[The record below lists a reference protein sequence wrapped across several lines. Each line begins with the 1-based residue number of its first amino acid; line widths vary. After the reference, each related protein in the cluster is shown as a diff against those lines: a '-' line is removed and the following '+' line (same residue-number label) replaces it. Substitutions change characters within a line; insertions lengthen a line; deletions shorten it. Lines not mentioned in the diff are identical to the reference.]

1 MTHADA
7 LHRHII
13 RDIDGDFRPSVL
25 EFHCTLLRGQ
35 KPLLEINLDQTR
47 VMYLQRSTMTFVSFF
62 RDHFLPTTN
71 RSWKQYASTAKP
83 INRLDRQGDQ
93 VDGRQSKDR
102 SDIDGMD
109 TLHGELTD
117 DETRSQLQTPRLEQ
131 RESNNTSNNGN
142 GNDGPLGVFRLCVTL
157 SRFEFH
163 LPLSSSG
170 SDALC
175 LLVPDARLYSY
186 HEDIASLLDTTMM
199 MPISPTTSTSVSNS
213 LNSRLSTA
221 SDVINNDNN
230 DNEDV
235 VFAETVGEG
244 DRHDVDDN
252 SVYID
257 ARVTPEAT
265 GSTPQSSS
273 AMSSSLLDLNTMT
286 ANTLGLQYL
295 RGPFVS
301 SGARLSELVNVRV
314 ALNRDRRLQRA
325 LLRWSLPSLVNGE
338 MLARL
343 PDRRRH
349 ESLESAADKDDL
361 PPAPSDRSII
371 LRPPVGVGSATSD
384 RPFSLRIEIPG
395 ATICSWC
402 NQNVVGEDIRALV
415 QLSLRRATPV
425 AAGMYAEV
433 LGPAGLGFSLP
444 PSEQRNTTIV
454 DVRIENSALELS
466 LAQGQYMAIVH
477 MIQQNFPEI
486 QVVVPDIF
494 PLPTPTTVHLQ
505 EHVYGHNAMES
516 RLPLMSSVPVHIP
529 CVGSSDSGQG
539 RGRGGGRIV
548 AYENTPEYYDLFE
561 RTMKDA
567 EIDEPLSAERPSA
580 CSSFSSTSSTSSS
593 CETTS
598 ASTTTAAAAGGNH
611 SKSTSTSARTVPRM
625 LTFDDVIVD
634 RVPLWSYHHTHREK
648 LFARAAATTTN
659 ATTSYDDDDDDVDD
673 DATAECGVHVFES
686 KQSRS
691 LHVDVLSRVSLCNEH
706 FAGSSLVQFHHGSS
720 TASGLNDSVKSSG
733 TPPISVDT
741 TGRTLRPSFRV
752 VRKAGFPELG
762 VVVLAVHFT
771 ELELDF
777 YRRHYGGGNGIEVS
791 AQSFVVTKG
800 DAPIRTRHGNIVHRS
815 HSHRLSSPIYSS
827 SSSRGGRQRR

>member
-7 LHRHII
+7 LHRHVI
-13 RDIDGDFRPSVL
+13 RDIDGDFRPSIL

-35 KPLLEINLDQTR
+35 KPLVEINLDQTR
-47 VMYLQRSTMTFVSFF
+47 VLYLQRSTMTFVSFF
-62 RDHFLPTTN
+62 RDHFLPTVN
-71 RSWKQYASTAKP
+71 RAWKNASTPTSIPRVEHGA
-83 INRLDRQGDQ
+83 DQ
-93 VDGRQSKDR
+93 AERCHSRFPSEESKESEVDILHVES
-102 SDIDGMD
+102 IDGETQSQSQSD
-109 TLHGELTD
+109 ERGE
-117 DETRSQLQTPRLEQ
+117 S
-131 RESNNTSNNGN
+131 SNNNNSN
-142 GNDGPLGVFRLCVTL
+142 DELLGVFRLCVTL
-157 SRFEFH
+157 NRFELH

-186 HEDIASLLDTTMM
+186 HEDIASLLDPSMIM
-199 MPISPTTSTSVSNS
+199 SSTSTSTSNS
-213 LNSRLSTA
+213 LNSRSSTK
-221 SDVINNDNN
+221 SDVVNNDN
-230 DNEDV
+230 DDV
-235 VFAETVGEG
+235 MFAETLGEEGEHDG
-244 DRHDVDDN
+244 DDDTI
-252 SVYID
+252 YID
-257 ARVTPEAT
+257 AHDTPGAA
-265 GSTPQSSS
+265 GSAPQISSAASSAASSS
-273 AMSSSLLDLNTMT
+273 SSVLDLNTMT
-286 ANTLGLQYL
+286 ANTLGLHYL

-301 SGARLSELVNVRV
+301 SGARMSELANVRV

-325 LLRWSLPSLVNGE
+325 SMRWCLPSLVNEE

-343 PDRRRH
+343 KDSHRNG
-349 ESLESAADKDDL
+349 SLESADENDGL
-361 PPAPSDRSII
+361 PRMPSNGSIV
-371 LRPPVGVGSATSD
+371 LRPPVGVGSEASGC
-384 RPFSLRIEIPG
+384 PFSLRLEIPG

-402 NQNVVGEDIRALV
+402 NQNVVGEEIRALV
-415 QLSLRRATPV
+415 QLSLRQATPV

-433 LGPAGLGFSLP
+433 LGPAGLGFALP
-444 PSEQRNTTIV
+444 SSEVRNTTTV

-466 LAQGQYMAIVH
+466 LAQGQYMSIVH

-486 QVVVPDIF
+486 QVLVPDIF
-494 PLPTPTTVHLQ
+494 PLPTPTMVHLQ
-505 EHVYGHNAMES
+505 EHVYGHYAMET

-561 RTMKDA
+561 RTLKDA
-567 EIDEPLSAERPSA
+567 ETDEPLSAERPSA
-580 CSSFSSTSSTSSS
+580 SSSFSSCESTS
-593 CETTS
+593 
-598 ASTTTAAAAGGNH
+598 AAAAGGNH
-611 SKSTSTSARTVPRM
+611 NKSPSTSTRASPRL

-673 DATAECGVHVFES
+673 DATAKCGVHVFDS

-691 LHVDVLSRVSLCNEH
+691 LHVDLLSRVSLCNEH
-706 FAGSSLVQFHHGSS
+706 FAGSSLVQLRHGTSA
-720 TASGLNDSVKSSG
+720 ASGLNDSMKSSA

-777 YRRHYGGGNGIEVS
+777 YRHHYGGGNGIEVS

-815 HSHRLSSPIYSS
+815 HSHRLSSPSYSS
-827 SSSRGGRQRR
+827 SSSRGGRPRR